1 MTSFNIEDYKQM
13 VEVLKG
19 ERDYE
24 HNRFLD
30 EQIKR
35 SDLQEENKKLNE
47 ARKKFCKIYCEG
59 VNEQIAVRDEFEE
72 ENKKLKEENEK
83 LKEENDLL
91 RFVHKK
97 TVEELDATKDK
108 LINK

>member
-47 ARKKFCKIYCEG
+47 ARKKFCK
-59 VNEQIAVRDEFEE
+59 
-72 ENKKLKEENEK
+72 
-83 LKEENDLL
+83 ENDLL